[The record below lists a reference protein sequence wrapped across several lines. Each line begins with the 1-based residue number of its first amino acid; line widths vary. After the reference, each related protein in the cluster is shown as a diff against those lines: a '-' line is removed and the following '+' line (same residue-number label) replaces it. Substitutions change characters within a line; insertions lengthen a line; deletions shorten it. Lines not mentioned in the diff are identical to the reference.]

1 MLEFPIYVVKD
12 LDLIVWE
19 VSEHWDSVILS
30 QEVNLTFV
38 VREKGH
44 GV

>member
-1 MLEFPIYVVKD
+1 MLEFPIYVVKG
-12 LDLIVWE
+12 LDLIAWE

-30 QEVNLTFV
+30 KEVNLTFV